1 MWKCEFMDKIY
12 IMTTTKK
19 YFFLLTAFFM
29 TLLAS
34 GCLHYSLKESSIPK
48 EIKTIRINFID
59 NKARYVNPQ
68 LSPQL
73 TDKLR
78 QKVNSQTNRT
88 LIQGDNADLDISG
101 TVTDYSFTTAAI
113 ADNRSAT
120 NRLNIT
126 VHIKMVDRLNDK
138 RSKDDDVTRSFDFD
152 ANISVQQAEAQLNT
166 SIIQNLSDEIFNR
179 LFSNW

>member
-1 MWKCEFMDKIY
+1 MKAI
-12 IMTTTKK
+12 KK
-19 YFFLLTAFFM
+19 YTALSAIVVMAFLAG
-29 TLLAS
+29 

-48 EIKTIRINFID
+48 EIKTIRIGFID
-59 NKARYVNPQ
+59 NKARYVNPL

-101 TVTDYSFTTAAI
+101 TITDYSFTTAAI
-113 ADNRSAT
+113 ADNKSAT

-126 VHIKMVDRLNDK
+126 VHLKTIDKLDDK
-138 RSKDDDVTRSFDFD
+138 RSKEEDVTRSFDFD
-152 ANISVQQAEAQLNT
+152 ANISVQAAEAQLNT